1 MFPQWQMKKQNWKNT
16 TQLLRKKKWSTEW
29 KQISTEIKFQ
39 QILHEELNGT
49 KHRFRLVMN
58 SNLKKKRMRKNTRKK
73 NIASH
78 QRQYE
83 NITYSFL
90 HMHEKE

>member
-1 MFPQWQMKKQNWKNT
+1 
-16 TQLLRKKKWSTEW
+16 
-29 KQISTEIKFQ
+29 
-39 QILHEELNGT
+39 
-49 KHRFRLVMN
+49 
-58 SNLKKKRMRKNTRKK
+58 MRKNTRKK
-73 NIASH
+73 NIALH